1 MADTEREMTWHG
13 FHWTLQVELGYRATR
28 DDPGEPD
35 DVIGFLCDGV
45 SDICEAAGWLDVEIP
60 DAYDDDIDV
69 RRSLE
74 AHLIKV
80 ATRFVTEQELCE
92 EMYDLIAGGEDWA
105 D

>member
-1 MADTEREMTWHG
+1 
-13 FHWTLQVELGYRATR
+13 
-28 DDPGEPD
+28 
-35 DVIGFLCDGV
+35 
-45 SDICEAAGWLDVEIP
+45 
-60 DAYDDDIDV
+60 V

-80 ATRFVTEQELCE
+80 ATRFVTDEELCE